1 MSTNSSK
8 KYGGVLVI
16 SKYPWFDPDYQ
27 FYPRGSLSIWLN
39 FCKALGVVHKLRY
52 AIEVG
57 GWSAKYNYCNIYKV
71 DM

>member
-1 MSTNSSK
+1 MSLILLLKILEVETGLYKISRFDTPRFPS
-8 KYGGVLVI
+8 GVFETEVTV
-16 SKYPWFDPDYQ
+16 
-27 FYPRGSLSIWLN
+27 
-39 FCKALGVVHKLRY
+39 ALGAIHKLRY